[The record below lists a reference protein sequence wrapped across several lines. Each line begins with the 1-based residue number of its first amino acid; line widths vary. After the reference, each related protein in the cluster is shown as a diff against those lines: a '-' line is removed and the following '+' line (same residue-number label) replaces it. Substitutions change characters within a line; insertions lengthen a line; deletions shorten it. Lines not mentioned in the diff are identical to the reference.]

1 MAIAMKRKFDKYWGN
16 VNKMNKLIY
25 VASILDPHCKFIIV
39 ELSLIDMHGKEKGS
53 KLANE
58 VKEFT
63 YTLFDE
69 YRNMYTSTSQSSQQ
83 GDSMPIDV
91 DVDFDVDDD
100 SAFGIEGGDDY
111 MKNLREVAKRLEGTS
126 GYVMSELGRFLHERI
141 GPEEEEL
148 DALTWWG
155 INGHHYPVLK
165 CMAHDIL
172 AIPLSTVA
180 SESAFST
187 GGRTLDPFR
196 SSLTPKVMPY
206 ASLSFFISILKLLFA
221 N

>member
-1 MAIAMKRKFDKYWGN
+1 MSIAMKQKFDKYWRN
-16 VNKMNKLIY
+16 VNKMDKPIY
-25 VASILDPHCKFIIV
+25 VASILDPHCKFILV

-53 KLANE
+53 KLANNE

-69 YRNMYTSTSQSSQQ
+69 YRNMYTSSISQSSQQ

-91 DVDFDVDDD
+91 DVDFDVDD

-111 MKNLREVAKRLEGTS
+111 MKNL
-126 GYVMSELGRFLHERI
+126 GYVMNKLDRFIHECI
-141 GPEEEEL
+141 GLEEEEL

-155 INGHHYPVLK
+155 IDGHRYPVLK
-165 CMAHDIL
+165 CIARDIL
-172 AIPLSTVA
+172 VVPLSTVA

-196 SSLTPKVMPY
+196 SSLTPKDGSSPY
-206 ASLSFFISILKLLFA
+206 LFTRLVKSKGIA
-221 N
+221 NY